1 MIDDP
6 PVRTDPS
13 RDLTWHDGLVS
24 MADRA
29 DMLGHG
35 AACLWFTGLS
45 GSGKS
50 TLARS
55 VERSLV
61 DLGVQAYVLD
71 GDNVRMGLNSDL
83 GFSPEDRAENIRR
96 IGEVARLFVDSGA
109 ITLTAFISPYR
120 ADRDAARALL
130 PGRFHEVWVDPGLQ
144 VCEQRDPKG
153 LYARAR
159 AGEIQR
165 FTGVSAPYEAPDDAE
180 LVVDTG
186 ALNIEQSTTSVLA
199 FLRER
204 GLIR

>member
-1 MIDDP
+1 MNDDL

-24 MADRA
+24 AADRA
-29 DMLGHG
+29 AKLGHG

-50 TLARS
+50 TLARA
-55 VERSLV
+55 VEQALV
-61 DLGVQAYVLD
+61 GLGVQAYVLD

-83 GFSPEDRAENIRR
+83 GFAPEDRAENIRR

-120 ADRDAARALL
+120 ADRDSARALL
-130 PGRFHEVWVDPGLQ
+130 PGRFYEVWVNPGIT
-144 VCEQRDPKG
+144 VCEERDPKG

-159 AGEIQR
+159 AGEIR
-165 FTGVSAPYEAPDDAE
+165 DFTGVSAPYEAPIEPE

-186 ALNIEQSTTSVLA
+186 SQDVHGSTAVVLE